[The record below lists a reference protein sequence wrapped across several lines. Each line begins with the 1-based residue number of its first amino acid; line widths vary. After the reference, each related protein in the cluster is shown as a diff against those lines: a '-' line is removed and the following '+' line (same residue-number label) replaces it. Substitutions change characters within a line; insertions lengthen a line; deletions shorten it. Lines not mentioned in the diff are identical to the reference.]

1 MIALV
6 LKMES
11 IKPIALMSM
20 AGPNTR
26 KASNEPLVNVEAK
39 ARAKNES
46 TVEQIDTTAAN
57 NIIARIE
64 VTGP

>member
-1 MIALV
+1 MIALG
-6 LKMES
+6 LNIDN
-11 IKPIALMSM
+11 IKPRALRSII
-20 AGPNTR
+20 GPNTR
-26 KASNEPLVNVEAK
+26 NANKEPPVNVEAK

-57 NIIARIE
+57 NIMATID